1 MRENLSRC
9 LILMFGDEG
18 GYVNRKTDAGGP
30 THFGITQRTLSAA
43 LGRPASIDDV
53 RNLTLD
59 RAEAIYRK
67 SYWTQSG
74 GDLLP
79 VGLDYAVFTSGV
91 MSGPAT
97 AVKLLQQLVGVAADG
112 IVGVQTVDA
121 VRRYGP
127 IDKLIRAYCDRY
139 MTYLRGIKGPKGFS
153 ANGRGWTI
161 RITGKDPNG
170 QWKSTPGVIGHS
182 LALAA
187 GSKPSATAPEIEPAP
202 PPNDRMVA
210 DSMSAK
216 AVPPPESPLKDPAVI
231 TTAVTAGTGVL
242 SALSGLNGP
251 IAWALAV
258 VIVGGALF
266 VGLRYWRRVREAEAA
281 A

>member
-1 MRENLSRC
+1 MRETLPQA
-9 LILMFGDEG
+9 LTLMFGDEG

-30 THFGITQRTLSAA
+30 TKYGITQRTLSAD

-53 RNLTLD
+53 RNLTLA

-79 VGLDYAVFTSGV
+79 AGLDYAVFTSGV
-91 MSGPAT
+91 MSGPAK
-97 AVKLLQQLVGVAADG
+97 AVRLLQQLVGVPADG
-112 IVGVQTVDA
+112 IVGVQTFDA

-127 IDKLIRAYCDRY
+127 VENLIRAYCDAY
-139 MTYLRGIKGPKGFS
+139 MAFLRGIKGPQGFV

-161 RITGKDPNG
+161 RITGKDPKG
-170 QWKSTPGVIGHS
+170 QWKAQPGVIGHS

-187 GSKPSATAPEIEPAP
+187 AAKPSAPAPEIEPTRSPA
-202 PPNDRMVA
+202 DRLVA
-210 DSMSAK
+210 DAMSAK
-216 AVPPPESPLKDPAVI
+216 AVPPPAKPLTDPAVI
-231 TTAVTAGTGVL
+231 ATTVTAGTGVL

-251 IAWALAV
+251 IAWAVAA
-258 VIVGGALF
+258 VIVAGAIF
-266 VGLRYWRRVREAEAA
+266 VGLRYWRGVKEAEAA